1 MNIVKEKQTHRYI
14 YKKKKQKQKQIG
26 GFQWVEKG
34 QRTENYK
41 LVYIKWIGYMMY
53 CKAQRNI
60 AIILW

>member
-14 YKKKKQKQKQIG
+14 YKKKQKQKQIG
-26 GFQWVEKG
+26 GYQWVEKG